1 MAYMNQA
8 RKAELAPGIK
18 AVLAKYG
25 VKGSI
30 SVDNHST
37 LVVTI
42 KEGAPDFIGEAN
54 RFNREYAER
63 RGERFHPVEGYYQAN
78 PYRGADD
85 YADTT
90 VGQFFRDLTAAM
102 RGNLWYDN
110 SDIMTDYFDT
120 AYYLQINVGK
130 YDRPY
135 VCTGPTLNGL
145 VNGQPEEFY
154 TFA

>member
-1 MAYMNQA
+1 MAYMNQE
-8 RKAELAPGIK
+8 RKAQLAPAIK
-18 AVLAKYG
+18 AVFAKYG

-30 SVDNHST
+30 SVHNHST

-42 KEGAPDFIGEAN
+42 KSGVLDFIGEAN

-63 RGERFHPVEGYYQAN
+63 TGQRFHPVTGYYQAN

-90 VGQFFRDLTAAM
+90 VGQFVRELTAAM
-102 RGNLWYDN
+102 RGDLWYDN

-120 AYYLQINVGK
+120 AYYLHINIGRWNK
-130 YDRPY
+130 PY
-135 VCTGPTLNGL
+135 EFTGAT
-145 VNGQPEEFY
+145 VEE
-154 TFA
+154 AV

>member
-1 MAYMNQA
+1 MAWMNQE
-8 RKAELAPGIK
+8 RKAQLAPGIK
-18 AVLAKYG
+18 AVFKKYA

-42 KEGAPDFIGEAN
+42 KEGVLDFIGEAN

-78 PYRGADD
+78 PYRGAAEYSDP
-85 YADTT
+85 T
-90 VGQFFRDLTAAM
+90 VGQFFRELTAAM

-120 AYYLQINVGK
+120 AYYLHINVGRWR
-130 YDRPY
+130 RPY
-135 VCTGPTLNGL
+135 VYTGET
-145 VNGQPEEFY
+145 V
-154 TFA
+154 AA